1 MEKKEE
7 EETGMKED
15 FYSTFRG
22 ELLLSVVK
30 ETGNRSHFIKPCYF
44 LSGWLTISVLHGS
57 RLARRVTDGLLY

>member
-44 LSGWLTISVLHGS
+44 LSG
-57 RLARRVTDGLLY
+57 

>member
-30 ETGNRSHFIKPCYF
+30 ERGNRSHFF
-44 LSGWLTISVLHGS
+44 QTLSLSF
-57 RLARRVTDGLLY
+57 RLINNLRAPWQQASPQSY